1 MRPWHWILMIALGFL
16 AVASVFMEALPVLG
30 TFFSSS
36 ASLVYHNAGSSWQ
49 VAGLLGL
56 TTACVVVLTILF
68 RDERKLV
75 SRPLGLTLLGLRVC
89 LILIVFLTLLGPT
102 WTWSVQ
108 RSQMDRVLV
117 AFDVSQSMETVD
129 LQATELEKIRWA
141 EALGLFG
148 SAESQQRVQ
157 RWIKDLEAGKEPEW
171 VTEEEAADP
180 ERRARMALVRKQNLQ
195 SQLTEVS
202 ALSRLELSRRAASGQ
217 GKSPL
222 DALSELCRVQLCVF
236 ADHPLALPKEDL
248 LKPLDVA
255 RFQIDRGH
263 SRIRNFQPLPD
274 TSSKGDSS
282 SLAGIVLIS
291 DGHDTEKKRAASVAN
306 QLQGLGVPV
315 HTVLVGSEHRP
326 RDLAILHVDH
336 PESVFLKDRPLVK
349 AILQTSGFEGESLN
363 VYLQSLDVPD
373 RIPLQRTITPTGPTS
388 NVEFT
393 LPEETVGRHR
403 YRIWTDVAPRETRE
417 DNNSEDFSF
426 NVVDDRARVLL
437 VDGESRWEFRFL
449 DDALSRDPQ
458 VSLDRVLFEQPFL
471 GILKQSFFPSKLDD
485 LGQTPHQGTRFSSY
499 DLVLIGDVSPGD
511 MRAQDWQDLD
521 RYVRQEG
528 GTLVCM
534 AGKRYFPKAYRG
546 TLIEELLPISQP
558 RQVELDPAV
567 MLGPPPARGFHVT
580 VTEDGYVLP
589 MFQLDRD
596 RVRSTQIWGEL
607 PGHLWGMVGELRA
620 GATAWA
626 IGLPPG
632 QRLTLE
638 NERKN
643 ALIAQH
649 YVGAGQVI
657 WIGIDSTWRWRYQV
671 GDLYHHRFWGQLTRW
686 AVSFKASA
694 GNKSIRLGLR
704 ENVIR
709 EGESTQVQV
718 RLEERFFAQYPNVTV
733 EAVLTKQ
740 GEGRPFAQ
748 TLKLVPREGNPL
760 LLEAPVT
767 GFPPGEFKVQLRVN
781 DAEVKEELL
790 EAMLAVNAEL
800 TPELQDVHVNR
811 QLLEQLAS
819 STGGTFLQLNELSRL
834 PSLFSGSKQTLE
846 SREEIPLYGHW
857 IVLVLFSTVAMTEWV
872 LRKLNGLP

>member
-1 MRPWHWILMIALGFL
+1 MIALGFL
-16 AVASVFMEALPVLG
+16 AVAVVFMEALPLLG
-30 TFFSSS
+30 SLISSS
-36 ASLVYHNAGSSWQ
+36 ASLVYQNADSGWR
-49 VAGLLGL
+49 VAALLAI
-56 TTACVVVLTILF
+56 TAACVVVLTILF

-75 SRPLGLTLLGLRVC
+75 SKQLGFTLLGLRIC

-108 RSQMDRVLV
+108 SSRMDRVLV

-148 SAESQQRVQ
+148 SAESQQRVT
-157 RWIKDLEAGKEPEW
+157 RWIKDLETGKEPEW
-171 VTEEEAADP
+171 VTADEVSDP
-180 ERRARMALVRKQNLQ
+180 ERRARLVEVRKQNLQ
-195 SQLTEVS
+195 SQLAEVS
-202 ALSRLELSRRAASGQ
+202 GISRLELSRRAMSEQ

-222 DALSELCRVQLCVF
+222 DALAESYRVQLCAF
-236 ADHPLALPKEDL
+236 ADHAVDL
-248 LKPLDVA
+248 TKDELQKPFDLS

-263 SRIRNFQPLPD
+263 SRIRNFLPPAD
-274 TSSKGDSS
+274 AGGQGGSSALS
-282 SLAGIVLIS
+282 GIVLIS
-291 DGHDTEKKRAASVAN
+291 DGHDTGKKLTENAAS

-336 PESVFLKDRPLVK
+336 PESVFLKDRPLIK
-349 AILQTSGFEGESLN
+349 SILQTSGFEGEALN

-458 VSLDRVLFEQPFL
+458 VSMDRVLFEQPFL
-471 GILKQSFFPSKLDD
+471 GVLKQPFFPLKLDE
-485 LGQTPHQGTRFSSY
+485 LGPAPRQGTRFSSY
-499 DLVLIGDVSPGD
+499 DLVLIGDVSPAD
-511 MRAQDWQDLD
+511 MHAQDWQDLD

-528 GTLVCM
+528 GTLVCI

-546 TLIEELLPISQP
+546 TLVEELLPVSHP
-558 RQVELDPAV
+558 RLVELDPET
-567 MLGPPPARGFHVT
+567 LIGPPPARGFHVT
-580 VTEDGYVLP
+580 VTEDGAVLP

-596 RVRSTQIWGEL
+596 RNRSTQIWGEL

-626 IGLPPG
+626 VGLPPG

-638 NERKN
+638 NERNN

-686 AVSFKASA
+686 AVSFKAAA

-718 RLEERFFAQYPNVTV
+718 RLEERFYAQNPNVTI
-733 EAVLTKQ
+733 EAVLTRQ

-760 LLEAPVT
+760 LLEAPVA
-767 GFPPGEFKVQLRVN
+767 GFPPGEYKVQLRVN

-811 QLLEQLAS
+811 HLLEQLAS

-857 IVLVLFSTVAMTEWV
+857 IVLVLFSTVAMIEWV